1 MNFLVKKTLYL
12 IESVV
17 IEPIQYI
24 FLFLEVLT
32 ISCSNFS
39 QLSSRV
45 WFRWCIR
52 IENIVFVR
60 AKKSLVM
67 PCVTFIAFLLGG
79 LRLYRVLN
87 QKKRKKLKFFN
98 LWLNLLGLKTICLS

>member
-1 MNFLVKKTLYL
+1 MRFL
-12 IESVV
+12 
-17 IEPIQYI
+17 I
-24 FLFLEVLT
+24 F
-32 ISCSNFS
+32 
-39 QLSSRV
+39 
-45 WFRWCIR
+45 R

-60 AKKSLVM
+60 AKKSLAM

-98 LWLNLLGLKTICLS
+98 LQLNLLGLNKICLS

>member
-12 IESVV
+12 IESIA

-45 WFRWCIR
+45 WYR
-52 IENIVFVR
+52 
-60 AKKSLVM
+60 K
-67 PCVTFIAFLLGG
+67 
-79 LRLYRVLN
+79 YRV
-87 QKKRKKLKFFN
+87 
-98 LWLNLLGLKTICLS
+98 C

>member
-12 IESVV
+12 IES
-17 IEPIQYI
+17 IAIKLIQYI

-32 ISCSNFS
+32 ISRSNFS
-39 QLSSRV
+39 QFFSSKV

-87 QKKRKKLKFFN
+87 QKKRKKA
-98 LWLNLLGLKTICLS
+98 